1 MEKRPSYFD
10 RYETVAFDRS
20 ESGILTVRFHTGGGP
35 VVYSRA
41 NHRDWVGAF
50 RDIGADRDNKVV
62 IITGTGDEF
71 ISRFGW
77 DINVATAQDW
87 DRVYWEGKQLLH
99 NLLSIEVPVIGAANG
114 PATVHSELLL
124 LSDITL
130 ASENTFFQDK
140 PHIPFSTVPG
150 DGIAAVWID
159 LLGPNR
165 GRYFLLTGQIIT
177 AQEALQLGVVN
188 EVLPSDQLMP
198 RAMKLAEQLAKLP
211 PLTARYTRVV
221 LTERLRRL
229 VDDSVGYSLA
239 LEGLGALGMIAPQ
252 Q

>member
-1 MEKRPSYFD
+1 MERRPDYFD

-20 ESGILTVRFHTGGGP
+20 ESGVLTVRLHTDGGP
-35 VVYSRA
+35 VVYSSA

-50 RDIGADRDNKVV
+50 HDIGADRDNKVV
-62 IITGTGDEF
+62 ILTGTGDEF

-77 DINVATAQDW
+77 DMEMATAQDW

-99 NLLSIEVPVIGAANG
+99 NLLHIEIPVIGAANG
-114 PATVHSELLL
+114 PATIHSELVL

-130 ASENTFFQDK
+130 ASENAVFQDK

-150 DGIAAVWID
+150 DGIAAVWIE

-165 GRYFLLTGQIIT
+165 GRYFLLTGQVLT

-188 EVLPSDQLMP
+188 EVLPPDQLMP

-221 LTERLRRL
+221 LTQRLRRL
-229 VDDSVGYSLA
+229 IDDSVGYSLA
-239 LEGLGALGMIAPQ
+239 LEGLGAMGMIAP
-252 Q
+252 